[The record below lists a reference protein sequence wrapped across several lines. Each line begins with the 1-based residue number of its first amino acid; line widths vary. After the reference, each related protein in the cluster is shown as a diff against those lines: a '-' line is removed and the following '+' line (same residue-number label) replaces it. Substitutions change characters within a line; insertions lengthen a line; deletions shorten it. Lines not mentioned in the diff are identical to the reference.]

1 MTLIKFDLPLNG
13 TKVRNLDELK
23 DNITSEIV
31 TLARSGQL
39 GRWFKS
45 RRLDNLVAATAGLL
59 EQNLGDV
66 ELCLALCALLEVDA
80 HPDDV
85 AAMFNPPPEA
95 GVALKKPVSESQT
108 LIAGRYEMSAD
119 GTEVL
124 DHQTGLIWQRA
135 IEENLTYHEALEHA
149 GRVARAT
156 GLTWR
161 VPTKDEL
168 AGLVDRSRHN
178 PASGFPDMPSEVFWS
193 SSPSV
198 GNAYD
203 AWFVNFG
210 SGVVSGRFSRS
221 FSLAVRLVRGG

>member
-1 MTLIKFDLPLNG
+1 MIKFDLPLNG
-13 TKVRNLDELK
+13 TRIRHLDELK
-23 DNITSEIV
+23 DNISSEIV

-45 RRLDNLVAATAGLL
+45 RRLESLVAATAGLL

-85 AAMFNPPPEA
+85 AAIFNPPPEA

-108 LIAGRYEMSAD
+108 LIAGRYEMSVD

-135 IEENLTYHEALEHA
+135 IAENLTYKQALEHA
-149 GRVARAT
+149 ERVAQAT
-156 GLTWR
+156 GLAWR
-161 VPTKDEL
+161 VPTKNEL
-168 AGLVDRSRHN
+168 VGLVDHSRCD
-178 PASGFPDMPSEVFWS
+178 PASGFPDMPSERFWS
-193 SSPSV
+193 SSPYVGSISSAWSV
-198 GNAYD
+198 YFNDGDVDVSYD
-203 AWFVNFG
+203 RG
-210 SGVVSGRFSRS
+210 YSD
-221 FSLAVRLVRGG
+221 AVRLVRGG

>member
-85 AAMFNPPPEA
+85 AAIFNPPPEA
-95 GVALKKPVSESQT
+95 GVVLKKPVSEPKT
-108 LIAGRYEMSAD
+108 LIAGRYEMSVD

-135 IEENLTYHEALEHA
+135 IAENLTFDQASDYAERMWHK
-149 GRVARAT
+149 T

-168 AGLVDRSRHN
+168 ATLVDDSRHD
-178 PASGFPDMPSEVFWS
+178 PASGFPDMPSEAFWS
-193 SSPSV
+193 SSPCV
-198 GNAYD
+198 GYTNY
-203 AWFVNFG
+203 AWVVGFDNGNVNYG
-210 SGVVSGRFSRS
+210 NRGNYY
-221 FSLAVRLVRGG
+221 AVRLVRGG

>member
-45 RRLDNLVAATAGLL
+45 RRLESLVEATAGLL

-85 AAMFNPPPEA
+85 AAIFNPPPEA

-119 GTEVL
+119 GTEVV
-124 DHQTGLIWQRA
+124 DHQTGLIWQRDIA
-135 IEENLTYHEALEHA
+135 KDLTFDQARAHA
-149 GRVARAT
+149 ERVAQET
-156 GLTWR
+156 GLAWR
-161 VPTKDEL
+161 LPTKDEL
-168 AGLVDRSRHN
+168 ASLVDDSRHD
-178 PASGFPDMPSEVFWS
+178 PACGFPDMPSKWFWS
-193 SSPSV
+193 SSPYV
-198 GNAYD
+198 GNTND
-203 AWFVNFG
+203 AWNVNFNDG
-210 SGVVSGRFSRS
+210 NVGCLNRNYY
-221 FSLAVRLVRGG
+221 LAVRLVRGG

>member
-45 RRLDNLVAATAGLL
+45 RRLESLVEATAGLL

-95 GVALKKPVSESQT
+95 GVALKKPVSEPKT

-135 IEENLTYHEALEHA
+135 IAENLTFDQASDYAE
-149 GRVARAT
+149 RVAQET

-168 AGLVDRSRHN
+168 ASLVDDSRHK
-178 PASGFPDMPSEVFWS
+178 PASGFPDMPSERFWS
-193 SSPSV
+193 SSPYV
-198 GNAYD
+198 GD
-203 AWFVNFG
+203 SSSAW
-210 SGVVSGRFSRS
+210 VVSFNDGNVNYYGRHC
-221 FSLAVRLVRGG
+221 SLAVRLVRGG